1 MKELIERL
9 YQIERNFHMY
19 NADKKIKSY
28 NLIDLS
34 TVPYKSDLS
43 QNFEFD
49 LKFLKFKSKDLME
62 TPMYS

>member
-1 MKELIERL
+1 
-9 YQIERNFHMY
+9 MY